1 MLRLS
6 KLLNLCI
13 FVASIKHICKEY
25 HKRICTLEGEKI
37 DSEYEVA
44 RKALEARIDFLI
56 LLLIDPPFW
65 TRARLCLRPPSCLEE
80 IKQIELR
87 TQKKTQKHIQ
97 ANTDKTKQR
106 CFAAPQPPPFCLQR
120 RRRRLS
126 RVNNEGPFQHSS
138 FVYYY
143 FLLFLSL
150 SSAAIFSHCISY
162 SLASLSLPLWML
174 NLK

>member
-87 TQKKTQKHIQ
+87 HYPHKKNTSKQTQ
-97 ANTDKTKQR
+97 TKQNNGVSPR
-106 CFAAPQPPPFCLQR
+106 RSRRHFVCSAAVAACHAWITKALFNTL
-120 RRRRLS
+120 
-126 RVNNEGPFQHSS
+126 
-138 FVYYY
+138 
-143 FLLFLSL
+143 LLFIIIFFSFSL
-150 SSAAIFSHCISY
+150 SSAAIFSHCLSH